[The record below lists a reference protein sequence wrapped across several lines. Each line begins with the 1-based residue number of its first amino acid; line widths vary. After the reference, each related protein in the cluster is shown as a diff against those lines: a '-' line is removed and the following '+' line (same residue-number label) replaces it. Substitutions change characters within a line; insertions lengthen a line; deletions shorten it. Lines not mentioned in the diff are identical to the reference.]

1 MARRTKS
8 FYQTSLQGLGGK
20 SKSTKLPHGW
30 MARRTTWRYLSTLH
44 HARFHNNTKV
54 NPDDHNDMR
63 ELQLKLGAASDENQ
77 SAAQEIQNNNQKA
90 EWDLKHLDDGDVNGN
105 DGLEDGD
112 ADNKMKI
119 ENRNENM
126 NWM

>member
-1 MARRTKS
+1 MPSIWRRHKRYKTK
-8 FYQTSLQGLGGK
+8 QK
-20 SKSTKLPHGW
+20 
-30 MARRTTWRYLSTLH
+30 
-44 HARFHNNTKV
+44 HAI
-54 NPDDHNDMR
+54 
-63 ELQLKLGAASDENQ
+63 S
-77 SAAQEIQNNNQKA
+77 
-90 EWDLKHLDDGDVNGN
+90 EWDLKHLDDGATGFEQLPPPKDVNGN